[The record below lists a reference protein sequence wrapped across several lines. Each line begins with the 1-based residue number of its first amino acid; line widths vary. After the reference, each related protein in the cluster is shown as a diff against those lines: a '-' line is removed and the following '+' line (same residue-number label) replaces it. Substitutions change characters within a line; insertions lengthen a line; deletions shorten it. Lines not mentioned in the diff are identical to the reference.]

1 MITYS
6 TTKEVLLNTEYPI
19 ETKSYKPIYHGQL
32 IDLTLES
39 IHKAG
44 FELEKE
50 IYTFAKDGKQ
60 ANGRY
65 NIKNVADKEMCLQ
78 IGWQNSYDK
87 TLSLKF
93 AIGAQIFICQNGVV
107 RGDFGNFK
115 KKHMGKI
122 QSFTPN
128 MITDYILQ
136 AGDVFTNIQK
146 DRDKLKQIQI
156 SSKIRAELLGRM
168 YFEEEIIKAD
178 QIAII
183 KKEIKLPTHNYN
195 CSNSAW
201 ELYNYCTFALKES
214 HPVNYFQQHSDL
226 HSFFIKKSGLFV
238 NKSGELSKN
247 LQEINDSS
255 EIYIK

>member
-1 MITYS
+1 MEKYN
-6 TTKEVLLNTEYPI
+6 TTKDILLSAEYP
-19 ETKSYKPIYHGQL
+19 TQTRSYKPIYHNQL

-50 IYTFAKDGKQ
+50 LYTCTREGKQ

-65 NIKNVADKEMCLQ
+65 TIKNVADKEMCLQ

-93 AIGAQIFICQNGVV
+93 AIGAKIFICANGVV
-107 RGDFGNFK
+107 TGDFGNFK
-115 KKHMGKI
+115 KKHMGEI
-122 QSFTPN
+122 QTFTPN
-128 MITDYILQ
+128 MIIDYILQ
-136 AGDVFTNIQK
+136 AGDVFTTIQN
-146 DRDKLKQIQI
+146 DRDKLKQIEI
-156 SSKIRAELLGRM
+156 SPKVRAELLGRM

-195 CSNSAW
+195 CDNSAW
-201 ELYNYCTFALKES
+201 ELYNHCTFALKES
-214 HPVNYFQQHSDL
+214 HPSNYFQQHSDL
-226 HSFFIKKSGLFV
+226 HSFFTHKSGLFV
-238 NKSGELSKN
+238 NKFGELSEN
-247 LQEINDSS
+247 LQEI
-255 EIYIK
+255 EVLAEL